1 MKKARLTLVLA
12 VTLLVLLNSCK
23 DKEINDKE
31 EQNEELT
38 EQNEGITEHNEG
50 IGNSLKTA
58 VVKDGKITLNQLPAN
73 VADYVA
79 KNYLGYEMKN
89 AAHDPLCSGGDAIDL
104 VITKKDSPTYSLI
117 FLPDGTFVQLEEDID
132 ISKAPTKVLESIK
145 TKYSGYQ
152 IAPQIEKLTLANNTT
167 QYLLDIAKDKIT
179 KEVIFT
185 TDGIVA
191 CEN

>member
-1 MKKARLTLVLA
+1 MKKAGLTLVLA

-31 EQNEELT
+31 EQKEELT
-38 EQNEGITEHNEG
+38 EQNEG

-117 FLPDGTFVQLEEDID
+117 FLPDGAFVQLEEDID
-132 ISKAPTKVLESIK
+132 ISKAPTKVLEAIK
-145 TKYSGYQ
+145 TKYSDYQ

-167 QYLLDIAKDKIT
+167 QYLLDITKDKIT

-185 TDGIVA
+185 TDGIVV